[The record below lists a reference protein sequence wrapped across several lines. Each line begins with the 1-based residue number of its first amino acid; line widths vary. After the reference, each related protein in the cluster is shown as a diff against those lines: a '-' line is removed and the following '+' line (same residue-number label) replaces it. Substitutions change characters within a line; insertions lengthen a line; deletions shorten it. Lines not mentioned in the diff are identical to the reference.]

1 MLNLYPDFI
10 PALIG
15 KGESIMRIT
24 VSDIYSLGSEQIF
37 NDLSIEELKKITGG
51 YRSRRGNYR
60 STETPLPLS
69 IEAQFQDWRTELNTI
84 MDNLRQRLDT

>member
-1 MLNLYPDFI
+1 MP
-10 PALIG
+10 
-15 KGESIMRIT
+15 IT
-24 VSDIYSLGSEQIF
+24 VSDIYPLGREQIF
-37 NDLSIEELKKITGG
+37 NDLSIEELTNIIGG

>member
-1 MLNLYPDFI
+1 
-10 PALIG
+10 
-15 KGESIMRIT
+15 MRIT
-24 VSDIYSLGSEQIF
+24 VSDIYPLGSEHIF
-37 NDLSIEELKKITGG
+37 NDLSIEELKEITGG

>member
-1 MLNLYPDFI
+1 
-10 PALIG
+10 
-15 KGESIMRIT
+15 MRIT
-24 VSDIYSLGSEQIF
+24 VSDIYPLGSEQIF
-37 NDLSIEELKKITGG
+37 NDLSIEELKEITGG
-51 YRSRRGNYR
+51 YRSQRGNYR